1 MCCDLGSIQ
10 EDNYMAATKAGDRVI
25 VTQREV
31 TPEDVKSGLYYAYFG
46 GLTGTVD
53 RIYDDESAC
62 VDIDLESLTQAA
74 QDRHH
79 AMQEAEKKRWM
90 DSLSQDVRSRL
101 TPEQQQLKMSYKI
114 LLSKKDLEPF
124 AGGKPPKKDT
134 AEAKSKPAGSASPA
148 KDAEQPKKEP
158 PPEQE
163 ASAASEAPKRVSQAE
178 LDATEEAFL
187 QSLKPKQE

>member
-1 MCCDLGSIQ
+1 
-10 EDNYMAATKAGDRVI
+10 MAAIKAGDRVI

-31 TPEDVKSGLYYAYFG
+31 TADDVKSGLYYAYFG

-74 QDRHH
+74 QERHH

-101 TPEQQQLKMSYKI
+101 TPEQQKLKMSYKI

-124 AGGKPPKKDT
+124 AGGKPSKKEAD
-134 AEAKSKPAGSASPA
+134 EAK
-148 KDAEQPKKEP
+148 PKKEP

-163 ASAASEAPKRVSQAE
+163 KPAAEEAPKRLSQAD
-178 LDATEEAFL
+178 LDASEEAFL
-187 QSLKPKQE
+187 NSLKPKQE

>member
-1 MCCDLGSIQ
+1 
-10 EDNYMAATKAGDRVI
+10 MAATKAGDRVI

-31 TPEDVKSGLYYAYFG
+31 TADDLKSGLYYAYFG

-53 RIYDDESAC
+53 RVYDDESAC
-62 VDIDLESLTQAA
+62 VDVDLESLTQAA

-101 TPEQQQLKMSYKI
+101 TPEQQKLKMSYKI

-124 AGGKPPKKDT
+124 AGGKPSKKDA
-134 AEAKSKPAGSASPA
+134 AEAKPKADSTA
-148 KDAEQPKKEP
+148 KEAEQPKKEP
-158 PPEQE
+158 PPPQE
-163 ASAASEAPKRVSQAE
+163 ESAAEEAPKRLSEADLEAQE
-178 LDATEEAFL
+178 QAFL
-187 QSLKPKQE
+187 DSLKPKQE